1 MKIFLVILSSFPI
14 FASSFSFPN
23 ERKDVS
29 FQLRAFNAAISSDLD
44 TSDGKMTIGKVV
56 FVLPNDATKVKSR
69 FGSNSPYGNPSV
81 FEAAQQL
88 QRKANWFSEGT
99 VDANV
104 VVLPNEQGGF
114 GGIRDVVL
122 NADALIAFNLSRD
135 IDLTFLQ
142 DVFEERSMSGRTN
155 MCHYAIDC
163 ERNFPPI
170 CASYDPDSPSL
181 SSSLIPWSMDATS
194 KRMEEQ
200 MLQLFERRTSD
211 DFTIALMLF
220 FNQFS
225 GSKIDWVK
233 HSIDA
238 TWEKGVVQN
247 AKEFVDM
254 FTKCGDCVAKCI
266 ADEKCKECLS
276 ALTAIDTRDQVAS
289 YRTIVS
295 YESELL
301 RDFSL
306 CILQKNNVFN
316 CDAKIP
322 ENPKV
327 LPLKTFRGEPL
338 RAETARRILVGHLDD
353 EISLP
358 GSQRGDISWKVAA
371 GANVAYDQFPSQNQI
386 FYETANRRDMWYD
399 PVFRVET
406 IDGRN
411 IWCKRH
417 YKVRDGP
424 VPGTFFFS
432 VLDNGVTSNEAWT
445 IVDVADDLSYIIFH
459 YAGAASSVGQRYLGG
474 LLCTAD
480 GLLPPESKIES
491 IYEKLRSAGIE
502 PWELY
507 VVDNKND
514 TAGAIDA
521 GPPPLDYFR
530 KDVLKNKMSKQTAN

>member
-1 MKIFLVILSSFPI
+1 MFEINLHKFNKNMKIILIILSSLSA
-14 FASSFSFPN
+14 FAASFSFPTPRN
-23 ERKDVS
+23 AAGFVATDNFSE
-29 FQLRAFNAAISSDLD
+29 LRAFDEAANSHFDRPDDRIAG
-44 TSDGKMTIGKVV
+44 TVV
-56 FVLPNDATKVKSR
+56 FLLPNDAAEVKSR
-69 FGSNSPYGNPSV
+69 FGSNSPYGNPNV
-81 FEAAQQL
+81 LEAAQQL
-88 QRKANWFSEGT
+88 QRKANWFSEGI
-99 VDANV
+99 VDAK
-104 VVLPNEQGGF
+104 VVLLPQEQEDF
-114 GGIRDVVL
+114 DGIRDIVF
-122 NADALIAFNLSRD
+122 NADALVAFNLSRGV
-135 IDLTFLQ
+135 DLTFLH
-142 DVFEERSMSGRTN
+142 DIFEERKNSKRRN
-155 MCHYAIDC
+155 ICHYAIDC
-163 ERNFPPI
+163 EGSFPPI

-181 SSSLIPWSMDATS
+181 SSNLIPWSVDASS
-194 KRMEEQ
+194 KRMEDQ
-200 MLQLFERRTSD
+200 MMRLFERRTSD

-225 GSKIDWVK
+225 DTEIDWVK

-238 TWEKGVVQN
+238 TWEKGAIQN

-266 ADEKCKECLS
+266 ADEKCKTCLS
-276 ALTAIDTRDQVAS
+276 ALTSIDTRDQVAS

-306 CILQKNNVFN
+306 CILQKNNIFN

-327 LPLKTFRGEPL
+327 LPLETFRGEAL
-338 RAETARRILVGHLDD
+338 TTETARRILVGHLDD

-358 GSQRGDISWKVAA
+358 GSQRGEISWKVAA

-417 YKVRDGP
+417 YRVRDGP

-432 VLDNGVTSNEAWT
+432 VLDNVSN
-445 IVDVADDLSYIIFH
+445 LSDMTFSFY
-459 YAGAASSVGQRYLGG
+459 
-474 LLCTAD
+474 
-480 GLLPPESKIES
+480 K
-491 IYEKLRSAGIE
+491 
-502 PWELY
+502 
-507 VVDNKND
+507 
-514 TAGAIDA
+514 
-521 GPPPLDYFR
+521 
-530 KDVLKNKMSKQTAN
+530 

>member
-1 MKIFLVILSSFPI
+1 MKIICLILSSLTVI
-14 FASSFSFPN
+14 AASFSFPTSLKVVPFVA
-23 ERKDVS
+23 KDNS
-29 FQLRAFNAAISSDLD
+29 SQLRAFDELNTSHFGPSDDRIIGKLVFLLPNNAAE
-44 TSDGKMTIGKVV
+44 
-56 FVLPNDATKVKSR
+56 VKSR

-81 FEAAQQL
+81 LEAAEQL
-88 QRKANWFSEGT
+88 QRKAHWFSEGV
-99 VDANV
+99 VDAKV
-104 VVLPNEQGGF
+104 IILPQEQGGF
-114 GGIRDVVL
+114 DGIRDAVFH
-122 NADALIAFNLSRD
+122 ADALIAFNLSRD
-135 IDLTFLQ
+135 VDLMFLR
-142 DVFEERSMSGRTN
+142 DVFDERSKSGRTN
-155 MCHYAIDC
+155 ICHYAIDC
-163 ERNFPPI
+163 EGKFPPI
-170 CASYDPDSPSL
+170 CASYNPDSPSL
-181 SSSLIPWSMDATS
+181 SSNLIPWSIDATS

-200 MLQLFERRTSD
+200 MMRLFERQTSD

-225 GSKIDWVK
+225 GKKIDWVK

-238 TWEKGVVQN
+238 TWEKGAIQN
-247 AKEFVDM
+247 AKEFIDM

-276 ALTAIDTRDQVAS
+276 ALTAIDTRDQVSS

-306 CILQKNNVFN
+306 CILQKNNIFN

-322 ENPKV
+322 ESPKV
-327 LPLKTFRGEPL
+327 QPLKTFRGEAL
-338 RAETARRILVGHLDD
+338 TAETARRILVGHLDD

-358 GSQRGDISWKVAA
+358 GSQRGEISWKVAA

-417 YKVRDGP
+417 YRVRDGP

-432 VLDNGVTSNEAWT
+432 VLDNVSDIIYIYMFLSNQLHLN
-445 IVDVADDLSYIIFH
+445 ISLN
-459 YAGAASSVGQRYLGG
+459 LN
-474 LLCTAD
+474 
-480 GLLPPESKIES
+480 
-491 IYEKLRSAGIE
+491 LR
-502 PWELY
+502 
-507 VVDNKND
+507 
-514 TAGAIDA
+514 
-521 GPPPLDYFR
+521 
-530 KDVLKNKMSKQTAN
+530 